1 MEQQKGEKVSI
12 YQLNFNGDTLL
23 DITLERIRAFE
34 PKEGYF
40 LAFSGGKDSVVIKAL
55 ADMAGVKYDAHYQL
69 TSVDPPELVQ
79 FVKSHKDVIIDSNKY
94 PDNYKN
100 PKLAGKQIT
109 MWNLIP
115 EKGMPPTRIARY
127 CCEALKESAGHDRF
141 VMTGVRKA
149 ESLKRSHRGGLEL
162 AEKKSHRMTNY
173 DPDNPTPEMFYHCQ
187 TWTRKVL
194 NPIIDWTTEEVCE
207 FIHEFNVPYCKL
219 YDEGFKRLGCI
230 GCPMAGKHREYEFER
245 YPKFKQA
252 YIRAFDRLA
261 EVNKSKGKTN
271 MEAYET
277 KWRDGESTFKWWM
290 QNKASN

>member
-1 MEQQKGEKVSI
+1 
-12 YQLNFNGDTLL
+12 
-23 DITLERIRAFE
+23 
-34 PKEGYF
+34 
-40 LAFSGGKDSVVIKAL
+40 
-55 ADMAGVKYDAHYQL
+55 
-69 TSVDPPELVQ
+69 
-79 FVKSHKDVIIDSNKY
+79 
-94 PDNYKN
+94 
-100 PKLAGKQIT
+100 
-109 MWNLIP
+109 
-115 EKGMPPTRIARY
+115 
-127 CCEALKESAGHDRF
+127 
-141 VMTGVRKA
+141 
-149 ESLKRSHRGGLEL
+149 
-162 AEKKSHRMTNY
+162 MTNY